1 MGAKFGSKDCK
12 IAKIVRNINYTYNRF
27 FYTSYLFPC
36 LNGKIT
42 VESPN
47 LVVSVSGSMYDFE
60 QYI

>member
-12 IAKIVRNINYTYNRF
+12 IVRNIYLYYRF
-27 FYTSYLFPC
+27 YYTSYLFPC

-47 LVVSVSGSMYDFE
+47 LVVSVSGSM
-60 QYI
+60 